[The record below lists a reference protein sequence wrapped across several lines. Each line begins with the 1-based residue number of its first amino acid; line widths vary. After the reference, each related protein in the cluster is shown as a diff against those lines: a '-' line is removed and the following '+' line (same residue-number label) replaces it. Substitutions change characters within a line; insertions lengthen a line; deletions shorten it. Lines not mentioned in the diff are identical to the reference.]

1 MVRRVCSFSEARQ
14 KFAIQRSKTSRKRE
28 YCFQICSMINKKKNS
43 GESWQEKPLSGNR
56 MKKMEAYD
64 PLIN

>member
-1 MVRRVCSFSEARQ
+1 
-14 KFAIQRSKTSRKRE
+14 
-28 YCFQICSMINKKKNS
+28 MINKKKNS